1 LKKHAFH
8 CIADNHTETNKSKR
22 IMKKIFIITLLISTA
37 CSLGAQKTKG
47 IPQNL
52 TGKDLSQHYL
62 QKSSNQKAGAFI
74 LMAGGLAVG
83 ILGGLNTIDFMESDR
98 DKSGAYTMIG
108 IGAASFIAS
117 FPLFIS
123 ASKYKL
129 RAMMV
134 IRTQQINVPSSTS
147 LRQTGI
153 GLLIP
158 LDL

>member
-22 IMKKIFIITLLISTA
+22 IMKKIFIITVLISTTY
-37 CSLGAQKTKG
+37 SLGAQKSKG

-62 QKSSNQKAGAFI
+62 QKSRNQKVGAFL
-74 LMAGGLAVG
+74 LMAGGLTLGIFGGISTINLDGKQNISTTYALFGFGAVSF
-83 ILGGLNTIDFMESDR
+83 L
-98 DKSGAYTMIG
+98 
-108 IGAASFIAS
+108 ASI
-117 FPLFIS
+117 PVLIS

-134 IRTQQINVPSSTS
+134 IKTQQIDVPSSTS
-147 LRQTGI
+147 LRQTSV

-158 LDL
+158 LGR

>member
-22 IMKKIFIITLLISTA
+22 IMKKILIITVLISTTY
-37 CSLGAQKTKG
+37 SLGAQKSKS

-62 QKSSNQKAGAFI
+62 QKSRNQKVGAFL
-74 LMAGGLAVG
+74 LMAGGVTLGIFGGISTINLDGKQNISTTYALFGFGAVSFLASIPV
-83 ILGGLNTIDFMESDR
+83 L
-98 DKSGAYTMIG
+98 
-108 IGAASFIAS
+108 
-117 FPLFIS
+117 IS

-134 IRTQQINVPSSTS
+134 IKTQQIDVPSSTS
-147 LRQTGI
+147 LRQTSV

-158 LDL
+158 LGR

>member
-1 LKKHAFH
+1 
-8 CIADNHTETNKSKR
+8 
-22 IMKKIFIITLLISTA
+22 MKKIFIITVLISTTY
-37 CSLGAQKTKG
+37 SLGAQKSKG

-62 QKSSNQKAGAFI
+62 QKSRNQKVGAFL
-74 LMAGGLAVG
+74 LMAGGLTLGIFGGISTINLDGKQNISTTYALFGFGAVSF
-83 ILGGLNTIDFMESDR
+83 L
-98 DKSGAYTMIG
+98 
-108 IGAASFIAS
+108 ASI
-117 FPLFIS
+117 PVLIS

-134 IRTQQINVPSSTS
+134 IKTQQIHVPSSTS

-158 LDL
+158 LD